1 MIHIITRG
9 RHESACTTDLDRP
22 RLFDQICSLV
32 MSRNAQAD
40 GQRDVGAGLPV
51 TGQDRLFDGMK
62 PQLTGVEWARSKALP
77 RTLPVTASMYSPRM
91 ATSTVLLS
99 LVAASKAFESGSQV
113 TLHLYE
119 NHEPRQ
125 ARAAQDIKATY
136 YSMSFWG

>member
-51 TGQDRLFDGMK
+51 TGQDRLFDFPRDEAPTDGRRVGEVK
-62 PQLTGVEWARSKALP
+62 GLAEDFACDCVDVLTADGNFNGLALFGSRVKGVRVWVP
-77 RTLPVTASMYSPRM
+77 GDFAS
-91 ATSTVLLS
+91 V
-99 LVAASKAFESGSQV
+99 
-113 TLHLYE
+113 
-119 NHEPRQ
+119 
-125 ARAAQDIKATY
+125 
-136 YSMSFWG
+136 